1 MKLTEEERE
10 VLTRVLGRLLTGENP
25 GAPTPTLTVR
35 ERRELVRKAQED
47 GEKKKD

>member
-10 VLTRVLGRLLTGENP
+10 VLTRILGRLLTGESP